1 MIKLKPPLQK
11 TDNLLIGNDLKA
23 MNCCWVTIHTTDLD
37 KSVQFYTEVLGLH
50 TVRKFS
56 PAPGRQIV
64 FLQDENGFCIELIA
78 EEGAK
83 KQNPEGISV
92 GFTVPSLTD
101 ALAVI
106 RSKSIE
112 LEGEPVQM
120 PNLSFFFVKDP
131 NGVTIQFVESK
142 Q

>member
-1 MIKLKPPLQK
+1 
-11 TDNLLIGNDLKA
+11 
-23 MNCCWVTIHTTDLD
+23 MNCCWVTIHTADMNQ
-37 KSVQFYTEVLGLH
+37 SVEFYKEVLGLSI
-50 TVRKFS
+50 VQKFS
-56 PAPGRQIV
+56 PAPERQIV
-64 FLQDENGFCIELIA
+64 FLQDENGFRIELIA